1 MNYFIMR
8 KNDPI
13 AVAEFSEDGTML
25 RYTQKVANP
34 ELAPLQS
41 KSSSGW
47 LRDWWKIRAIPV
59 GQGKVAAMLEKK
71 GLLGPEA

>member
-13 AVAEFSEDGTML
+13 VLAEFSEDGTML
-25 RYTQKVANP
+25 RYTRQLINP

-41 KSSSGW
+41 ESSSGW
-47 LRDWWKIRAIPV
+47 LRDWWMHQSCRIRIIF
-59 GQGKVAAMLEKK
+59 MRCMKK
-71 GLLGPEA
+71 TPR